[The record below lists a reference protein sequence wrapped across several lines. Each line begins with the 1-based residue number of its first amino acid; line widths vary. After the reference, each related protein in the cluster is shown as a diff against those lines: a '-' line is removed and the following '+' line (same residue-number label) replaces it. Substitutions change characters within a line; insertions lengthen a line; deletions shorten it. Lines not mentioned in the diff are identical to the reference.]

1 MLKKIQENKQTKKIT
16 FKKWSVKWIKGKL
29 TQIMILKK
37 DNLQIFTF

>member
-1 MLKKIQENKQTKKIT
+1 MLKKYKKINKQKRSLL
-16 FKKWSVKWIKGKL
+16 KKWSVKWIKGKL